1 MTAPARKGP
10 AMTARF
16 LHRAICVD
24 NLEASVPFYRDGL
37 GFAPVGEAEV
47 EQGAWLETLTGLPGA
62 RRIHQRV
69 RNGEDI
75 TLDLYAFQNPRPVGP
90 RERRKNN
97 QYGLTHLAFYVDNV
111 DEWAGRIGGAGGK
124 VFPHTRA
131 TFRDN
136 GTTMM
141 YCTDPDGTRVELM
154 QAPGERQR
162 FSHSGV
168 CMDDVE
174 HFLAFY
180 RGLADFERAENYEL
194 YDHGY
199 FMNLINELDD
209 VKLRAQMIRN
219 GNRDTIELLE
229 MKSPVAFGSRE
240 SLPINQYGFRYLA
253 FATADIAETTA
264 DVRALGG
271 RVLEGTRCESD
282 RAKMIFCTDPIGARL
297 LLVQG
302 Q

>member
-1 MTAPARKGP
+1 MPAQ
-10 AMTARF
+10 F
-16 LHRAICVD
+16 LHRAVCVG
-24 NLEASVPFYRDGL
+24 NLDASVPFYRDGL
-37 GFAPVGEAEV
+37 GFQPVGEPEV
-47 EQGAWLETLTGLPGA
+47 EQGPWLETLTALPGA
-62 RRIHQRV
+62 RRVHQLV
-69 RNGEDI
+69 RNGEGI
-75 TLDLYAFQNPRPVGP
+75 TLDLYAFQNPPPVGP
-90 RERRKNN
+90 RERRRNN

-111 DEWAGRIGGAGGK
+111 DEWAGRIGAAGGK
-124 VFPHTRA
+124 VFLHTRA

-141 YCTDPDGTRVELM
+141 YSTDPDGTRVELM

-180 RGLADFERAENYEL
+180 RGVAGFERAENYEL

-199 FMNLINELDD
+199 FMNVINELDD

-219 GNRDTIELLE
+219 ANRDTIELLE
-229 MKSPVAFGSRE
+229 MKSPAAFGSRE
-240 SLPINQYGFRYLA
+240 PLPVNQYGFRYLA
-253 FATADIAETTA
+253 FAVGDIGESATS
-264 DVRALGG
+264 VRALGG
-271 RVLEGTRCESD
+271 RAFDETLSEND
-282 RAKMIFCTDPIGARL
+282 RSKMMFCTDPIGARL

-302 Q
+302 K